1 MKSSK
6 KILDTKSNIY
16 IKNEIDKT
24 GIAFFCNDLDT
35 ESSKFWELDIAK
47 TKLSKILNSSLDVI
61 CAVDAKGYFLYVS
74 AACETVWGYR
84 ADELV
89 GKPLMDFVY
98 HEDQEKTKAEAAKVM
113 GGNNRIHFENRYVR
127 KDGSLVPITWSARW
141 DEKDKIRYG
150 VARDASEKKREESI
164 LLASENINKSLFT
177 NSPFPIYIWDIETTR
192 LMDCNEEALLKYNYS
207 REEFLKLS
215 INELSTTKDFKLIDE
230 QIKVEGNGGIH
241 KRAWQHKKKNGELMY
256 IDVCGHLINYN
267 GREAFL
273 VMVNDVTKTIEAE
286 TLKEFDKINT
296 DALINSTE
304 DLIWSVN
311 FDFKLIVANN
321 AFIQRIADMTGVTL
335 MTGDDLLMTKIFQE
349 EQLKFWKDCYSHAL
363 SGESIKKEVYSKATP
378 NWAESW
384 ADISFNPI
392 YKEKSVVGV
401 ACYSK
406 DITKRKFAEEQ
417 LRKSEARLIEAQEVA
432 KIGSWETDLLTLEI
446 IWSQET
452 YRIFEVDPD
461 LFQSSHPNFINYV
474 HPDDREKVDAAFAD
488 SFFCNSVNTLEHRI
502 ITPGGLEKTVEEC
515 WRIFCD
521 ENEQPIR
528 AMGTC
533 RDITERKKS
542 EEVIKKAYEEKNSVL
557 ERIDDGFF
565 AVNQDSIVT
574 YWNKRAEI
582 LLEAKREDILGK
594 NLHDMFDTGAPNA
607 FYNNYQKALRENT
620 SVHFEEFSHRANK
633 WFSVSAYASDNGLSV
648 YFKDVTEQKNAEEKI
663 KESEFR
669 YRSLIEQATDAICIA
684 DISLR
689 IMDINFSGCQ
699 MLGYSKEE
707 FLQLSL
713 ADLFTQEDI
722 LTNPFKIDELQSGK
736 IIRTERTLRKKD
748 GSLIEVEM
756 SSKIM
761 EDGRIIVFGHD
772 ITERKKAE
780 ESNRVKAEL
789 LNTIGQ
795 ATIATDMDGKINF
808 WNKAAEEIYG
818 WTAEEAID
826 RKIIE
831 LTPAKQTVEQA
842 ADIMNKLSNGFSWSG
857 EFMVKRKNGR
867 VFPAFVTNSPIF
879 DKKNK
884 LTGIIGVSSDI
895 TERKLSEQKLKESNE
910 RFNLV
915 SKATNDMV
923 WDWNI
928 QTAEVYRNREGWR
941 KILGEC
947 ETGTQNGTIH
957 DWDKR
962 IHPEDAEKVKLAIRE
977 IQEAKKDFFEVECR
991 IQRYNGTYAY
1001 IHDRGYIIRDEEG
1014 IAVRILGATQD
1025 ITERKEAE
1033 LQVAKSELRFKSLV
1047 QNSSDLISIIDDNAY
1062 YIYSSPAVKKIL
1074 GYEPEYMVGKNAF
1087 SFIHPEDVIKI
1098 KEHFDHRHTISYLE
1112 LTPYRY
1118 KNAQGEWRWLESKI
1132 TDMRDNQEV
1141 QGFVFNSRDV
1151 TERKIAEEE
1160 IEKLSIIAKET
1171 VNAVIITDPE
1181 ERILWVNEAF
1191 TRITEFEPAEVIGK
1205 RPGDFLQGDE
1215 TNQAVVRFMRQK
1227 IKNVEPFECDV
1238 LNYTKSGG
1246 KYWLRIQCQ
1255 PQYDAAGKLKYFFAI
1270 ETDVTKEKEAEQILK
1285 ASEERYR
1292 YLFDNNPSGI
1302 IIWDLEDLRILEV
1315 NESCQKMYGYSRKE
1329 FLQLNLLDLR
1339 LPEEHEKIKELAR
1352 QLQSNNVL
1360 KPVGLWKHVDSA
1372 GKLMYMH
1379 IASHQIYYHGK
1390 KVIMAISNNVTEK
1403 ILLEEEFENQKTLK
1417 QKEITAAVISA
1428 QEQERQEIGREL
1440 HDNINQIL
1448 ASSRLYL
1455 GMVDKGSEKSTSFWE
1470 ETDNLINTA
1479 INEIRSLS
1487 HSMIPP
1493 SLNESELLEALNHLI
1508 EKSSKPGS
1516 IAFNLA
1522 YENFDETNITD
1533 KHKLT
1538 IYRIVQEQFNN
1549 IMKYASAKNVIVE
1562 LKQDN
1567 EKIMLS
1573 IKDDGVG
1580 FDTENKSKGVGLMN
1594 IKTRASLF
1602 NGEMFIVSS
1611 PGKGCE
1617 LKVLFN

>member
-6 KILDTKSNIY
+6 KVVDTINNVH
-16 IKNEIDKT
+16 IKKRIDKT
-24 GIAFFCNDLDT
+24 DIAFFCNDHDN

-61 CAVDAKGYFLYVS
+61 CAVDVKGNFLYVS
-74 AACETVWGYR
+74 AACESVWGYR
-84 ADELV
+84 ADELI
-89 GKPLMDFVY
+89 GKPLMDFVCP
-98 HEDQEKTKAEAAKVM
+98 EDHEKTKAEAAKVM
-113 GGNNRIHFENRYVR
+113 EGNNRIHFENRYVR

-150 VARDASEKKREESI
+150 VARDASEKKRGETI
-164 LLASENINKSLFT
+164 LLESENINKSLFT
-177 NSPFPIYIWDIETTR
+177 NSPFPIYIWDIETSR
-192 LMDCNEEALLKYNYS
+192 LIDCNKETLLKYNYS
-207 REEFLKLS
+207 REEFLQLS
-215 INELSTTKDFKLIDE
+215 INDLSTAKDFKLIDE

-241 KRAWQHKKKNGELMY
+241 KRAWQHKKKNGELLY

-273 VMVNDVTKTIEAE
+273 VMANDVTKRIEAE
-286 TLKEFDKINT
+286 ELKEFDKINT

-311 FDFKLIVANN
+311 FNFELIVANK
-321 AFIQRIADMTGVTL
+321 AFIQRIEDITGITL
-335 MTGDDLLMTKIFQE
+335 VPGNDLLMTKIFQE
-349 EQLKFWKDCYSHAL
+349 EQLDFWKECYSYAL
-363 SGESIKKEVYSKATP
+363 LGQPLKKEVYSKATK
-378 NWAESW
+378 NWAASW

-392 YKEKSVVGV
+392 YKDETVVGV

-406 DITKRKFAEEQ
+406 DITKRKLAEEQ
-417 LRKSEARLIEAQEVA
+417 LRKSEARLIEAQGVA

-446 IWSQET
+446 IWSEET
-452 YRIFEVDPD
+452 YRIFEVNPD
-461 LFQSSHPNFINYV
+461 LFQSSHPDFINYV
-474 HPDDREKVDAAFAD
+474 HPDDREKVDAAFAA
-488 SFFCNSVNTLEHRI
+488 SFSCNTVNIIEHRI

-521 ENEQPIR
+521 EGGEPVR

-542 EEVIKKAYEEKNSVL
+542 EEVIKKAYEEKNAVL

-565 AVNQDSIVT
+565 AVNKDSLVT

-582 LLEAKREDILGK
+582 LLEAKKEEMLGK
-594 NLHDMFDTGAPNA
+594 NLHEMFATAGPNT
-607 FYNNYQKALRENT
+607 FYENYQKALRENT
-620 SVHFEEFSHRANK
+620 TVHFEEFSQRANK
-633 WFSVSAYASDNGLSV
+633 WFSVSAYASDDGLSV
-648 YFKDVTEQKNAEEKI
+648 YFKDVTERKNAEEKI
-663 KESEFR
+663 RESEFR
-669 YRSLIEQATDAICIA
+669 YRSLIEQATDAICIT
-684 DISLR
+684 DTSMR
-689 IMDINFSGCQ
+689 IKDINFSGCQ

-713 ADLFTQEDI
+713 ADLFSQEDLI
-722 LTNPFKIDELQSGK
+722 TNPFKIDELQSGK
-736 IIRTERTLRKKD
+736 IIRTERRLRKND
-748 GSLIEVEM
+748 GTLIEVEM
-756 SSKIM
+756 SSKLL

-772 ITERKKAE
+772 ITDRKKAE
-780 ESNRVKAEL
+780 ESNRFKAEL

-795 ATIATDMDGKINF
+795 ATIASDINGKINF

-818 WTAEEAID
+818 WTEAEAIG

-831 LTPAKQTVEQA
+831 LIPAKQTKEQA
-842 ADIMNKLSNGFSWSG
+842 TDIMNKLSQGFSWSG
-857 EFMVKRKNGR
+857 EFMVKRKNGQ
-867 VFPAFVTNSPIF
+867 VFPAFVTNSPIY
-879 DKKNK
+879 DEHNK
-884 LTGIIGVSSDI
+884 LTGIIGVSTDI
-895 TERKLSEQKLKESNE
+895 TERKQSEQKLKESNE

-928 QTAEVYRNREGWR
+928 LTGEVYRNKEGWR
-941 KILGEC
+941 KILGDC
-947 ETGTQNGTIH
+947 ENEIENGTID
-957 DWDKR
+957 DWDNR
-962 IHPEDAEKVKLAIRE
+962 IHPEDAEKVRLTIRE
-977 IQEAKKDFFEVECR
+977 IQEVKKDFFEIECR
-991 IQRYNGTYAY
+991 MQRYDGTYAY
-1001 IHDRGYIIRDEEG
+1001 IHDKGNIIRDEEG
-1014 IAVRILGATQD
+1014 NAVRILGATQD
-1025 ITERKEAE
+1025 ITKRKEAE

-1047 QNSSDLISIIDDNAY
+1047 QNSSDLISILDDSAY
-1062 YIYSSPAVKKIL
+1062 YTYSSPAVKKIL
-1074 GYEPEYMVGKNAF
+1074 GYEPEYMIGKNAF
-1087 SFIHPEDVIKI
+1087 SFIHPDDIIKI
-1098 KEHFDHRHTISYLE
+1098 KEHFINRNTTSYME

-1118 KNAQGEWRWLESKI
+1118 RNAKGEWRWLESKI
-1132 TDMRDNQEV
+1132 TDMRNNEEV

-1171 VNAVIITDPE
+1171 VNAVIITDPDE
-1181 ERILWVNEAF
+1181 KILWVNEAF
-1191 TRITEFEPAEVIGK
+1191 TRITEYEPAEVMGK

-1227 IKNVEPFECDV
+1227 IKNTEPFECDI
-1238 LNYTKSGG
+1238 LNYSKSGQ

-1255 PQYDAAGKLKYFFAI
+1255 PQYDEAGKLKYFFAI
-1270 ETDVTKEKEAEQILK
+1270 ETDITKEKEAEQILK

-1302 IIWDLEDLRILEV
+1302 MIWNPDDLQILEV
-1315 NESCQKMYGYSRKE
+1315 NESCQKMYGYGRKE
-1329 FLQLNLLDLR
+1329 FLKLNLLDLR
-1339 LPEEHEKIKELAR
+1339 LPEEHHKINELAR
-1352 QLQSNNVL
+1352 QLQSNDTL

-1372 GKLMYMH
+1372 GNLMYMH
-1379 IASHQIYYHGK
+1379 IASHQIYYQGR
-1390 KVIMAISNNVTEK
+1390 KVIMAISNNVTQK
-1403 ILLEEEFENQKTLK
+1403 ILLEEEFENQKTIK
-1417 QKEITAAVISA
+1417 QKEITEAVISA

-1455 GMVDKGSEKSTSFWE
+1455 SMVEKGSEKNTSFWE

-1493 SLNESELLEALNHLI
+1493 SLNESELMEALSHLI
-1508 EKSSKPGS
+1508 EKTSRPGG
-1516 IAFNLA
+1516 IAFNLVSD
-1522 YENFDETNITD
+1522 NFDESNITD

-1549 IMKYASAKNVIVE
+1549 ILKYASAKNVIVE
-1562 LKQDN
+1562 LNQHN

-1602 NGEMFIVSS
+1602 NGEMIIVSS
-1611 PGKGCE
+1611 PGNGCE
-1617 LKVLFN
+1617 LRVVFN